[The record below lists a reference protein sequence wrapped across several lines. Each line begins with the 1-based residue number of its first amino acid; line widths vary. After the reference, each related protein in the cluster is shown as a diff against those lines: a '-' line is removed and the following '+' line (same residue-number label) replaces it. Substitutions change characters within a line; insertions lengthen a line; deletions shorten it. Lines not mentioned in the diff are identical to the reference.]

1 MKLINNYYGLKTL
14 KIMTKLF
21 VIIVVLFVIVAFV
34 VAHIWNKARKEREQ
48 KIRRI
53 IEEQEKKER
62 ERQEFERQERER
74 LERERQEREREERE
88 RQERLKEEAMN
99 RMREQ
104 KAREEAER
112 VKNKYAKAKI
122 FFQGI
127 WVTQQQL
134 SYLANFSEISSMQG
148 KKLRDFLSNL
158 GKTNPLFADFTQE
171 AENSQKEKEKA
182 KWDSYSQTKQNH
194 GYRTTSANKG
204 QTQRANVNSFYQ
216 MFGLT
221 PETLTSESLKRAYR
235 ELVKKYHPDKN
246 KEPDAAEKFQ
256 RVQKCYEYLQGELRR
271 KAA

>member
-1 MKLINNYYGLKTL
+1 MEE
-14 KIMTKLF
+14 LF
-21 VIIVVLFVIVAFV
+21 AMIVVLFVIVAFV
-34 VAHIWNKARKEREQ
+34 VANIWNNARKEREQ
-48 KIRRI
+48 KVRRI
-53 IEEQEKKER
+53 IEER
-62 ERQEFERQERER
+62 ARQERARQERER
-74 LERERQEREREERE
+74 LERE
-88 RQERLKEEAMN
+88 KEEAMN

-112 VKNKYAKAKI
+112 IKNKYAKAKV

-134 SYLANFSEISSMQG
+134 SYLVNFSKVSGMQG

-182 KWDSYSQTKQNH
+182 KRYSYSQTKQNQ
-194 GYRTTSANKG
+194 GYRTGTASG
-204 QTQRANVNSFYQ
+204 SQPQSSSVNSFYQ

-221 PETLTSESLKRAYR
+221 PETLTTESLKSAYR

-246 KEPDAAEKFQ
+246 KTPDAAEKFQ
-256 RVQKCYEYLQGELRR
+256 RVQRCYKYLKGELHR
-271 KAA
+271 KTA

>member
-1 MKLINNYYGLKTL
+1 
-14 KIMTKLF
+14 MTKLF

-112 VKNKYAKAKI
+112 IKNKYAKAKV

-148 KKLRDFLSNL
+148 NKLRDFLSNL
-158 GKTNPLFADFTQE
+158 GRTNPLFADFTQE

-194 GYRTTSANKG
+194 GYRTTSANTG
-204 QTQRANVNSFYQ
+204 QTQRANINSFYQ

>member
-1 MKLINNYYGLKTL
+1 
-14 KIMTKLF
+14 MTKLFVIIVVLF

-104 KAREEAER
+104 KAREEDER
-112 VKNKYAKAKI
+112 IKNKYTKAKV

-134 SYLANFSEISSMQG
+134 SYLANFSEISGMQG

-194 GYRTTSANKG
+194 GYRTTSANTG
-204 QTQRANVNSFYQ
+204 QAQSANINSFYQ

>member
-1 MKLINNYYGLKTL
+1 
-14 KIMTKLF
+14 MTKLF

-74 LERERQEREREERE
+74 LERERQERLKEEAMNRMREQKARE

-112 VKNKYAKAKI
+112 IKNKYAKAKV

-127 WVTQQQL
+127 WVTRQQL
-134 SYLANFSEISSMQG
+134 SYLVNFSKVSGMQG

-182 KWDSYSQTKQNH
+182 KRYSYSQTKQNQ
-194 GYRTTSANKG
+194 GYRTGTASG
-204 QTQRANVNSFYQ
+204 SQPQSSSVNSFYQ

-221 PETLTSESLKRAYR
+221 PETLTTESLKSAYR

-246 KEPDAAEKFQ
+246 KTPDAAEKFQ
-256 RVQKCYEYLQGELRR
+256 RVQRCYKYLKGELHR
-271 KAA
+271 KTA

>member
-1 MKLINNYYGLKTL
+1 MIKAINNYY
-14 KIMTKLF
+14 
-21 VIIVVLFVIVAFV
+21 IVAFV

-74 LERERQEREREERE
+74 LERERQER
-88 RQERLKEEAMN
+88 LKEEAMN

-112 VKNKYAKAKI
+112 IKNKYAKAKV

-127 WVTQQQL
+127 WVTRQQL
-134 SYLANFSEISSMQG
+134 SYLVNFSKVSGMQG

>member
-1 MKLINNYYGLKTL
+1 
-14 KIMTKLF
+14 MTKLF

-74 LERERQEREREERE
+74 LERERQERLKEEAMNRMREQKARE

-112 VKNKYAKAKI
+112 IKNKYAKAKV

-127 WVTQQQL
+127 WVTRQQL
-134 SYLANFSEISSMQG
+134 SYLVNFSKVSGMQG

-194 GYRTTSANKG
+194 GYRTTSTNTGQAQSANI
-204 QTQRANVNSFYQ
+204 NSFYQ

-256 RVQKCYEYLQGELRR
+256 RVQRCYKYLKGELHR
-271 KAA
+271 KTA